1 MSEITLEDLA
11 GMVKRGFDDN
21 QKQFQELHEE
31 NKREHQIM
39 HQKLEDIELR
49 LGNVAYRFSNRR

>member
-31 NKREHQIM
+31 NKREH
-39 HQKLEDIELR
+39 
-49 LGNVAYRFSNRR
+49 